1 MKMVIVNKANEGKKL
16 FRYIRTLAPSMKNG
30 EIFANIRKGKIKINN
45 RIEDQDYILKDGDV
59 VKIFFPDEIIKKYTD
74 NDQNKY
80 RSIDSNIDVIFEDK
94 DIIVVNKP
102 AGILV
107 HPDKY
112 EFKKT
117 LVESVKAYLY
127 KKNEFKPGDYFTPS
141 PCHRLDTNTS
151 GLIIFAK
158 THFGL
163 QKITTLFR
171 ERASDKLYLALV
183 YGKISSPILIS
194 SFIDSTENRENKVT
208 VKDLQIH
215 NFIPDKSKFIE
226 ENPNL
231 SATYVKPLKYDSQ
244 RSLVEIN
251 LWTGKKHQIRA
262 CLAAA
267 NYPLLG
273 EKKYYTYQS
282 FSLSQLLN
290 IADYYLHCYKL
301 KINGYEEFKAPIP
314 KEFSQKLSDMF
325 KIDAAKL

>member
-1 MKMVIVNKANEGKKL
+1 MVIVDKANEGKKL

-30 EIFANIRKGKIKINN
+30 EIFMSIRKGKIKINN
-45 RIEDQDYILKDGDV
+45 RIEDQGYILKNGDV

-74 NDQNKY
+74 NDRNKY

-107 HPDKY
+107 HPDRR
-112 EFKKT
+112 EFKKN

-158 THFGL
+158 THFAL
-163 QKITTLFR
+163 QKISTLFR
-171 ERASDKLYLALV
+171 ERNGDKLYLALV
-183 YGKISSPILIS
+183 FGKISSSILIS
-194 SFIDSTENRENKVT
+194 SSIDASENKENKVA
-208 VKDLQIH
+208 VKEAHIH
-215 NFIPDKSKFIE
+215 NFIPEKSKFIE
-226 ENPNL
+226 ENPTL
-231 SATYVKPLKYDSQ
+231 SATYVRPLKYDS
-244 RSLVEIN
+244 RLSLVEIN

-262 CLAAA
+262 SLAAA
-267 NYPLLG
+267 LHPLIG
-273 EKKYYTYQS
+273 ERKYYTSQS
-282 FSLSQLLN
+282 LSLSQMLN
-290 IADYYLHCYKL
+290 VSNYYLHCYKL

-314 KEFSQKLSDMF
+314 KKFSQILSEMF

>member
-1 MKMVIVNKANEGKKL
+1 MKIVIVNKANEGKKL

-30 EIFANIRKGKIKINN
+30 EIFMNIRKGKIKINN
-45 RIEDQDYILKDGDV
+45 RIEDQDYILKSGDV
-59 VKIFFPDEIIKKYTD
+59 VKIFFPDEVIKKYTD
-74 NDQNKY
+74 NDRNKY

-102 AGILV
+102 AGILI

-117 LVESVKAYLY
+117 LIESVKAYLY

-171 ERASDKLYLALV
+171 ERSSDKLYLALV
-183 YGKISSPILIS
+183 FGKITSPILIS
-194 SFIDSTENRENKVT
+194 SFIDAVENKDNKVT
-208 VKDLQIH
+208 VKNLQIH
-215 NFIPDKSKFIE
+215 NFIPEKSKFIE
-226 ENPNL
+226 DNPAL

-262 CLAAA
+262 SLAAA
-267 NYPLLG
+267 NHPLIG
-273 EKKYYTYQS
+273 ERKYYTSQS
-282 FSLSQLLN
+282 LSLSQLLN
-290 IADYYLHCYKL
+290 ISDYYLHCYKL
-301 KINGYEEFKAPIP
+301 KINGYDEFRAAAP
-314 KEFSQKLSDMF
+314 DDF
-325 KIDAAKL
+325 KKKVLELLKFDVGVL